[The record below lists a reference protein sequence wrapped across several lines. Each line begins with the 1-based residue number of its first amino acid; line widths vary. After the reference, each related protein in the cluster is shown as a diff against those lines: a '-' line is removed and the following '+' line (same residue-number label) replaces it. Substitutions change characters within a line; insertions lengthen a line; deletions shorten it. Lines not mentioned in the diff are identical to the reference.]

1 MNAQKIRF
9 TIFVEV
15 CTFSG
20 INNGNY
26 LQSTLLCGRIEVIG
40 GRECKVIVYYKLK
53 KILEE
58 RGMNWQ
64 SLLNAGISQNM
75 PTRFSQNKSVTI
87 DTVDK
92 ICTYLKVQP
101 GDIMEWVDEKSIQ
114 EAKLQSEIDILQA
127 KLAELQKKKENL

>member
-1 MNAQKIRF
+1 M
-9 TIFVEV
+9 
-15 CTFSG
+15 
-20 INNGNY
+20 
-26 LQSTLLCGRIEVIG
+26 
-40 GRECKVIVYYKLK
+40 IVYYKLK

-75 PTRFSQNKSVTI
+75 PTRFSKNKSVTI
-87 DTVDK
+87 DTIDK
-92 ICTYLKVQP
+92 ICTYLQVQP

>member
-1 MNAQKIRF
+1 M
-9 TIFVEV
+9 
-15 CTFSG
+15 
-20 INNGNY
+20 
-26 LQSTLLCGRIEVIG
+26 
-40 GRECKVIVYYKLK
+40 IVYYKLK

-92 ICTYLKVQP
+92 ICTYLQVQP

-127 KLAELQKKKENL
+127 KLAELQKKKENLQ

>member
-1 MNAQKIRF
+1 M
-9 TIFVEV
+9 
-15 CTFSG
+15 
-20 INNGNY
+20 
-26 LQSTLLCGRIEVIG
+26 
-40 GRECKVIVYYKLK
+40 IVYYKLK

-64 SLLNAGISQNM
+64 SLLDAGLSVNM
-75 PTRFSQNKSVTI
+75 PYKFSQNKGVNTDTI
-87 DTVDK
+87 DKV
-92 ICTYLKVQP
+92 CAYLKVQP